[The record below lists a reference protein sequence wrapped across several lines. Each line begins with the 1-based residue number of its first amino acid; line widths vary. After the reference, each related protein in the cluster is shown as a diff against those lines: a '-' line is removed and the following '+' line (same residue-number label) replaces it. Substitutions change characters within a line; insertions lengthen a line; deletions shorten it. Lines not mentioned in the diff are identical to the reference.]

1 MKPLL
6 EGGKDVW
13 SAPRCQIAVC
23 KRRIGGKVYVLKSNF
38 SPRPA
43 VPTPNSCMP
52 APHDQDEA
60 SVLVRRALDQHESTL
75 IAYTSGIL
83 GGDIERAR
91 DVVQDAML
99 RLYLTEPDRVRENL
113 KSWLFTVC
121 RNRAFDILRK
131 EQRLD
136 IGNDDVI
143 AAAADHEP
151 DPAQNAGTQELYEN
165 IWRCVDRLRPNQR
178 EVVRLKFLHD
188 CSYQEIAGITGLSVG
203 NVGFIMHHA
212 IKKLRELMGRDM
224 AEENFHILS

>member
-1 MKPLL
+1 
-6 EGGKDVW
+6 
-13 SAPRCQIAVC
+13 
-23 KRRIGGKVYVLKSNF
+23 
-38 SPRPA
+38 
-43 VPTPNSCMP
+43 MP
-52 APHDQDEA
+52 APHVQDEA

-83 GGDIERAR
+83 GGDTEKAR
-91 DVVQDAML
+91 DVVQDALL

-143 AAAADHEP
+143 DAAAHHAP
-151 DPAQNAGTQELYEN
+151 DPAQSAGTQELYEN

-212 IKKLRELMGRDM
+212 IKKLRELMSRDM
-224 AEENFHILS
+224 AEENFQLHS

>member
-1 MKPLL
+1 
-6 EGGKDVW
+6 
-13 SAPRCQIAVC
+13 
-23 KRRIGGKVYVLKSNF
+23 
-38 SPRPA
+38 
-43 VPTPNSCMP
+43 MP
-52 APHDQDEA
+52 APHVQDEA

-83 GGDIERAR
+83 GGDTEKAR
-91 DVVQDAML
+91 DVVQDALL

-143 AAAADHEP
+143 DAAAHQAP
-151 DPAQNAGTQELYEN
+151 DPAQSAGTQELYEN

-212 IKKLRELMGRDM
+212 IKKLRELMSRDM
-224 AEENFHILS
+224 AEENFQFHS

>member
-1 MKPLL
+1 M
-6 EGGKDVW
+6 
-13 SAPRCQIAVC
+13 
-23 KRRIGGKVYVLKSNF
+23 
-38 SPRPA
+38 
-43 VPTPNSCMP
+43 
-52 APHDQDEA
+52 
-60 SVLVRRALDQHESTL
+60 LVRRALDQHESTL
-75 IAYTSGIL
+75 IAYTAGIL

-131 EQRLD
+131 EQRLEL
-136 IGNDDVI
+136 GNDEIMDTTP
-143 AAAADHEP
+143 DHEP
-151 DPAQNAGTQELYEN
+151 DPAESAGLHELYAH
-165 IWRCVDRLRPNQR
+165 IWRSVDRLRPNQR

-212 IKKLRELMGRDM
+212 IKKLREVMSSEI
-224 AEENFHILS
+224 EEYSPTHL

>member
-1 MKPLL
+1 
-6 EGGKDVW
+6 
-13 SAPRCQIAVC
+13 
-23 KRRIGGKVYVLKSNF
+23 
-38 SPRPA
+38 
-43 VPTPNSCMP
+43 MP
-52 APHDQDEA
+52 APHVQDEA
-60 SVLVRRALDQHESTL
+60 SVLVRRELDQHESTL
-75 IAYTSGIL
+75 IAYTAGIL
-83 GGDIERAR
+83 GGDLDRAR

-136 IGNDDVI
+136 LGNDDVI

-151 DPAQNAGTQELYEN
+151 DPAQSAGMHELYEQV
-165 IWRCVDRLRPNQR
+165 WHSVDRLRPNQR

-212 IKKLRELMGRDM
+212 IKKLRELLSRDM
-224 AEENFHILS
+224 AEDHSHTHS

>member
-1 MKPLL
+1 
-6 EGGKDVW
+6 
-13 SAPRCQIAVC
+13 
-23 KRRIGGKVYVLKSNF
+23 
-38 SPRPA
+38 
-43 VPTPNSCMP
+43 MP
-52 APHDQDEA
+52 APHVQDEA

-83 GGDIERAR
+83 GGDIEKAR
-91 DVVQDAML
+91 DVVQDALL

-143 AAAADHEP
+143 DAAAHHAP
-151 DPAQNAGTQELYEN
+151 DPAQSAGTQELYEN

-212 IKKLRELMGRDM
+212 IKKLRELMSRDM
-224 AEENFHILS
+224 AEENFQFHS

>member
-1 MKPLL
+1 
-6 EGGKDVW
+6 
-13 SAPRCQIAVC
+13 
-23 KRRIGGKVYVLKSNF
+23 
-38 SPRPA
+38 
-43 VPTPNSCMP
+43 MP
-52 APHDQDEA
+52 APHVQDEA

-83 GGDIERAR
+83 GGDTERAR
-91 DVVQDAML
+91 DVVQDALL

-136 IGNDDVI
+136 IGNEDVI
-143 AAAADHEP
+143 DAAAHHDP
-151 DPAQNAGTQELYEN
+151 DPAQSAGTQELYEN

-178 EVVRLKFLHD
+178 EVVRLKFQHD

-212 IKKLRELMGRDM
+212 IKKLRELMSRDM
-224 AEENFHILS
+224 AEENFQFHS

>member
-1 MKPLL
+1 
-6 EGGKDVW
+6 
-13 SAPRCQIAVC
+13 
-23 KRRIGGKVYVLKSNF
+23 
-38 SPRPA
+38 
-43 VPTPNSCMP
+43 MP

-75 IAYTSGIL
+75 IAYTAGIL
-83 GGDIERAR
+83 GGDTERAR
-91 DVVQDAML
+91 DVVQDALL

-143 AAAADHEP
+143 DAATDHEP
-151 DPAQNAGTQELYEN
+151 DPAQSAGTQELYAN
-165 IWRCVDRLRPNQR
+165 IWLCVDRLRPNQR

-212 IKKLRELMGRDM
+212 IKKLRELIGRDM
-224 AEENFHILS
+224 AEENFQIHS